1 MTDNVDRYIPC
12 RICRI
17 FADFAQLWKGKYCR
31 GAEYRL
37 PGRVQAVPADPS
49 ICLPSGSLFTHLSV
63 GAVRRSSRENRGG
76 NIEENET
83 EGVGRYSG
91 SGGV

>member
-1 MTDNVDRYIPC
+1 MDRYFPC

-17 FADFAQLWKGKYCR
+17 VADFAQLWKGKYCR

-49 ICLPSGSLFTHLSV
+49 ICLPASSLFTHLSV
-63 GAVRRSSRENRGG
+63 GAAEKTERGNREV
-76 NIEENET
+76 NET
-83 EGVGRYSG
+83 EGVGRYMYRG